1 MADIKN
7 VTDYLTPAE
16 LLVQLA
22 EEGAEL
28 AQAALKLRR
37 AYDGTNPTPKTVGE
51 CLDNLQEE
59 VADVLLSLRIYC
71 EADHID
77 FEDFLDGM
85 DEIMI
90 KKSDRWLERLQKAH
104 PQEGGADGK
113 T

>member
-1 MADIKN
+1 M
-7 VTDYLTPAE
+7 
-16 LLVQLA
+16 
-22 EEGAEL
+22 
-28 AQAALKLRR
+28 
-37 AYDGTNPTPKTVGE
+37 GE

>member
-16 LLVQLA
+16 LLA

-51 CLDNLQEE
+51 CLDNPQEE

-90 KKSDRWLERLQKAH
+90 KKSDRWIERLQKS
-104 PQEGGADGK
+104 PSPERW
-113 T
+113 